1 MGEPIDAGGG
11 YRLRRWTPADG
22 PAVLAALAP
31 AAGQVQAAGQLP
43 AAGQVQ
49 AAGQLP
55 AAGHW
60 VRARR
65 EEWVTGTG
73 YGFAV
78 VDARD
83 TVLGGVAVTGID
95 RRRGTGWVSYWTAP
109 AVRGRGVATRAVRAL
124 ARWSYRELGLIRLE
138 LGHRGDNRASC
149 VVAVRAGFRV
159 RGGVGGGPDV
169 ELHARLASDPD
180 PSA

>member
-22 PAVLAALAP
+22 PAVLAALA
-31 AAGQVQAAGQLP
+31 P